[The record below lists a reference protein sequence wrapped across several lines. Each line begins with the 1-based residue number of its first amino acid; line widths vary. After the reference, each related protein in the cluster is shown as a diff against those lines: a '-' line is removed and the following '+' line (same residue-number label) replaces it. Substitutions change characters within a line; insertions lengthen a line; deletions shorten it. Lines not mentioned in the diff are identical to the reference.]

1 MRVLSFLMPPRR
13 PVRPVLHALLLATA
27 LGLAGCDLLAPRT
40 PEDPLPGGATFVQ
53 PDTPELVLDNLQRAI
68 AALDAAS
75 YRRSFADAFRFTPTP
90 EAAARTPLFAGW
102 DANAEEGYF
111 RALVSAATTGA
122 AFTLRLSDQAPP
134 EVTES
139 TYVLDA
145 AYTLT
150 TPHRRAEAPTTVQ
163 GRLRWT
169 LTRGPDGLWRLTD
182 WTDRTLAAG
191 VPSWSDLK
199 AAFGR

>member
-1 MRVLSFLMPPRR
+1 MSGRR
-13 PVRPVLHALLLATA
+13 GLLALPA
-27 LGLAGCDLLAPRT
+27 LVLLAGCDLLAPRT
-40 PEDPLPGGATFVQ
+40 PEDPLPGGSTFVQ
-53 PDTPELVLDNLQRAI
+53 PDTPEIVLENLQRALT
-68 AALDAAS
+68 ALDAGA
-75 YRRSFADAFRFTPTP
+75 YRRSFADGFRFTPTP
-90 EAAARTPLFAGW
+90 EAAARTPLFNGW
-102 DANAEEGYF
+102 DAASEEGYF

-122 AFTLRLSDQAPP
+122 TFSLRLTDAAPP
-134 EVTES
+134 EVSEN

-163 GRLRWT
+163 GRFRWT
-169 LTRGPDGLWRLTD
+169 LTRGADGLWRLTD
-182 WTDRTLAAG
+182 WTDRALAAG